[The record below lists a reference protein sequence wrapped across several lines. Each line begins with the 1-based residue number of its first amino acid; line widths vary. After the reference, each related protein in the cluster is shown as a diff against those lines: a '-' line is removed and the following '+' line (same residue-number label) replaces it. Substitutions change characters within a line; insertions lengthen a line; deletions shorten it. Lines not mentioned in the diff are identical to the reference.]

1 MTVAAAV
8 PIVVTRP
15 DGQAGGLIAELSAR
29 GFPVR
34 HHPLINIVPLADDEQ
49 AVASGLRQRILDID
63 HYTAVIAISM
73 NAAAIGLDWLDRYW
87 PQPPL
92 GIHWCAVGPSTAEVL
107 QREGFSV
114 HSPVTTYDSEG
125 LLELPVMQ
133 SDVIAGRKVLLWRG
147 VGGRE
152 KLASELTARG
162 AEVDYAELYERRE
175 IAWSA
180 QQWADTLAGEPVLLL
195 SSNQALDIVEQQVP
209 DLAQRVSAIM
219 LPGERLADLARSR
232 GYREVLVAASARD
245 EDMLACLQQWQV
257 SAQ

>member
-1 MTVAAAV
+1 MATAAV
-8 PIVVTRP
+8 PVVVTRP
-15 DGQAGGLIAELSAR
+15 AGQADGLLADLTSL
-29 GFPVR
+29 GCQVR
-34 HHPLINIVPLADDEQ
+34 HHPLIDIVPLADDEQ
-49 AVASGLRQRILDID
+49 AVVSGLRQRILDID
-63 HYTAVIAISM
+63 HYSAVIVISM
-73 NAAAIGLDWLDRYW
+73 NAATIGLDWLDRYW

-92 GIHWCAVGPSTAEVL
+92 GIHWCTVGPSTAEVL

-152 KLASELTARG
+152 KLASVLTERG

-175 IAWSA
+175 IAWST
-180 QQWADTLAGEPVLLL
+180 QQWADTLAAQPLLLL

-245 EDMLACLQQWQV
+245 EDMLACLREWQ
-257 SAQ
+257 A